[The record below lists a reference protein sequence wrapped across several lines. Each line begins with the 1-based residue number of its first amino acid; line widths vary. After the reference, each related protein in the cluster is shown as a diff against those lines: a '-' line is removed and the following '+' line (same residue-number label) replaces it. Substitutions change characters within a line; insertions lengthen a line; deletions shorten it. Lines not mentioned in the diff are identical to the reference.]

1 MAQSFA
7 YSDLNLKSKEDW
19 LAFVDEVDKHLKR
32 YAIGGIF
39 PEQYEGVLQPHLT
52 LMIWT
57 HIFED
62 HVPRAP
68 NLISRPEEW
77 RPVLDLYSL
86 KYYNCEVKIRSNN
99 KFLHDTAEY
108 SQSAPPSER
117 DSPYSTQKGSTQTT
131 LISLLLPTTDKH
143 AKAFLTWD
151 AWKRSRPLQYL
162 LNSTWKNSPAI
173 RTFQPFGFPSNSKAL
188 TISSLE
194 NGFRTK
200 HWFCAR
206 CSNHVFGD
214 GKQYKLHSLYKD
226 IKISDSAIVGK
237 GIS

>member
-1 MAQSFA
+1 MTLAFSTETNNYFTKIMAQSFA
-7 YSDLNLKSKEDW
+7 YSDPNLKSKEDW

-39 PEQYEGVLQPHLT
+39 PEQYEGVLQPHFT

-57 HIFED
+57 YIFED

-108 SQSAPPSER
+108 SQSGASFR
-117 DSPYSTQKGSTQTT
+117 KRFTILDAKRFYSNYFDL
-131 LISLLLPTTDKH
+131 LIITH
-143 AKAFLTWD
+143 
-151 AWKRSRPLQYL
+151 Y
-162 LNSTWKNSPAI
+162 
-173 RTFQPFGFPSNSKAL
+173 
-188 TISSLE
+188 
-194 NGFRTK
+194 
-200 HWFCAR
+200 
-206 CSNHVFGD
+206 V
-214 GKQYKLHSLYKD
+214 
-226 IKISDSAIVGK
+226 
-237 GIS
+237 

>member
-1 MAQSFA
+1 
-7 YSDLNLKSKEDW
+7 
-19 LAFVDEVDKHLKR
+19 
-32 YAIGGIF
+32 
-39 PEQYEGVLQPHLT
+39 
-52 LMIWT
+52 MIWT
-57 HIFED
+57 YIFED

-108 SQSAPPSER
+108 SQSGASFR
-117 DSPYSTQKGSTQTT
+117 KRFTILDAKRFYSTT
-131 LISLLLPTTDKH
+131 LISLLLPTTYKP